1 MRRLLVLA
9 TIGPWSWLSTV
20 TPSEANACD
29 SSTITATSGQSTF
42 NAGAQARTC
51 QESTV
56 EQAAGTSELPPGRWE
71 SSTVCVLG
79 GDQTCSDQLATCEN
93 GVPLE
98 MIWYQT
104 ASGERLGEHTS
115 CPTEEQPEE
124 EPQPTETDFYNAFAS
139 IPLPKSVLH
148 VQPADGRTLVN
159 FATNFFTVQPAFTAS
174 ADVLGTPV
182 EFSIRA
188 SSFTWHYGDGTSAT
202 TTSPGAAYPDLQV
215 THAYATE
222 GNVEAR
228 VDTTYS
234 ADWRIGDGPWTPVTG
249 TVTITGDPVT
259 LTVLTATPQLVG

>member
-1 MRRLLVLA
+1 ML
-9 TIGPWSWLSTV
+9 TT
-20 TPSEANACD
+20 
-29 SSTITATSGQSTF
+29 
-42 NAGAQARTC
+42 
-51 QESTV
+51 
-56 EQAAGTSELPPGRWE
+56 
-71 SSTVCVLG
+71 
-79 GDQTCSDQLATCEN
+79 
-93 GVPLE
+93 
-98 MIWYQT
+98 WYQT
-104 ASGERLGEHTS
+104 DDGERLVEEANS

-124 EPQPTETDFYNAFAS
+124 EPQLTETDFYHAFAS

-174 ADVLGTPV
+174 ADVLGTSV

-202 TTSPGAAYPDLQV
+202 TTNPGAAYPDLQV
-215 THAYATE
+215 THAYATQ
-222 GNVEAR
+222 GTVEAR

-234 ADWRIGDGPWTPVTG
+234 ADWRIGDGPWTPVVG